1 MEGEDINPQRYVTK
15 DSTTY
20 VEYTKTWEFSEDKS
34 GTGSATIFFWYVLK
48 LVLIT

>member
-1 MEGEDINPQRYVTK
+1 MEGEDINPRGYVTE
-15 DSTTY
+15 DSTAY
-20 VEYTKTWEFSEDKS
+20 VEYTKTWQLSEGQT